1 MHFDAEVATGLAVA
15 ALAGMAVGIEREWSG
30 HSTGPAARFA
40 GVRTF
45 LLLGVLGGLAGWLI
59 QGGLVVPAV
68 LLLAGGT
75 ALTVAAYVMAARRGG
90 EAVEGTTEMA
100 ALVVMALGVVA
111 GLGQPLVTSA
121 IASVMVLALAEKS
134 RIHDAVR
141 RLGERELA
149 AALQFAVLA
158 LVILPL
164 LPAGPYG
171 PFGSIRPRA
180 LWTVVLLFSGLNF
193 AGYLASRA
201 LGLHRGYSLSGLLG
215 GLISST
221 AVTLQFSRRSREI
234 PAAGLALASG
244 VVGACTVLV
253 LRVTA
258 IAAVLNRPVALALV
272 PYLVPVLVS
281 GAVLFGLAYFR
292 QRGARQA
299 DAPEEGRNP
308 LGLWSALKMAL
319 AFQAVLVA
327 VPFVQ
332 QRLGA
337 PGGACLG
344 RGARVHRHGRADL
357 CHGAAGRRA
366 GDGGPRRPGHRGGDP
381 VEHGAEA
388 GGCRSRRAGGVPPCG
403 RPRPRGAWRGE
414 LPGTLARALKV
425 LAGVGGPPF
434 SGADRGPHHRGS

>member
-45 LLLGVLGGLAGWLI
+45 LLLGVLGGLAGWLTK
-59 QGGLVVPAV
+59 GGLVAPGLV
-68 LLLAGGT
+68 LVAGGT
-75 ALTVAAYVMAARRGG
+75 GLTVAAYVMAARRGG
-90 EAVEGTTEMA
+90 EAVDGTTEMA
-100 ALVVMALGVVA
+100 ALVVMALGLVA
-111 GLGQPLVTSA
+111 GLGFPLVTSA
-121 IASVMVLALAEKS
+121 MASVMVLALAEKS

-141 RLGERELA
+141 RLGERELT

-171 PFGSIRPRA
+171 PYGSIRPRA
-180 LWTVVLLFSGLNF
+180 LWTVVLLFSALNF

-201 LGLHRGYSLSGLLG
+201 LGPHRGYSLSGLLG

-234 PAAGLALASG
+234 PTAGRALASG

-253 LRVTA
+253 LRVTV
-258 IAAVLNRPVALALV
+258 IAAVLNATVARALI
-272 PYLVPVLVS
+272 PYLSPVLAS
-281 GAVLFGLAYFR
+281 GAVVFGLAYLR
-292 QRGARQA
+292 QEKARA
-299 DAPEEGRNP
+299 AEAPEEARNP

-332 QRLGA
+332 QWLGA
-337 PGGACLG
+337 PGVLASAAALGLTDVDALTYAMARLGEAPEMGALGARGIAVGILSNTVLKLAVALLVG
-344 RGARVHRHGRADL
+344 RGDFRRVAGPGLAVL
-357 CHGAAGRRA
+357 GAASGL
-366 GDGGPRRPGHRGGDP
+366 GL
-381 VEHGAEA
+381 
-388 GGCRSRRAGGVPPCG
+388 
-403 RPRPRGAWRGE
+403 W
-414 LPGTLARALKV
+414 LAR
-425 LAGVGGPPF
+425 
-434 SGADRGPHHRGS
+434 